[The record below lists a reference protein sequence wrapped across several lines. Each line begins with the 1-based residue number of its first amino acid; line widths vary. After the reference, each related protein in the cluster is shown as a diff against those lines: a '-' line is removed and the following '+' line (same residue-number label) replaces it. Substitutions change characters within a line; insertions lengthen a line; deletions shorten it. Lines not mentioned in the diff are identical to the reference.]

1 MSRTRISVV
10 IDADD
15 LATPTMPSAVMPGG
29 RAAITLTPATAP
41 VSIGL
46 FINADD
52 ARRIALAW
60 HDLAIALD
68 AAEVAA

>member
-15 LATPTMPSAVMPGG
+15 LANPTMPPAVSRGG
-29 RAAITLTPATAP
+29 RAAITLTTPLAP

-46 FINADD
+46 FVSAAD

-60 HDLAIALD
+60 HDLALALD

>member
-1 MSRTRISVV
+1 VSDGDMPQ
-10 IDADD
+10 AD
-15 LATPTMPSAVMPGG
+15 
-29 RAAITLTPATAP
+29 RFQCAP
-41 VSIGL
+41 VVV
-46 FINADD
+46 AAD